1 MLKISKTSL
10 AAIVSVAKKASG
22 SGQLS
27 YQLIHLR
34 VNGNVISAVCFN
46 GEFGI
51 EARAPITG
59 ELLAKEELDIYVDA
73 KTLYEMISPMG
84 DVIDLTPNEKN
95 ITLST
100 GHTLAELNA
109 VGGAILPEIA
119 DLAAKL
125 VVSMPGAV
133 FKSLATVAEFASEDK
148 ARPVLQTIVL
158 VLGQQAAQAVAAD
171 GYSSAIIEEKMTVL
185 SENAGKSYQIPAR
198 LFRAPLNIQDLA
210 GDKDSVTIKAVE
222 NRLIF
227 EIVGD
232 GKNVSVTTPLI
243 GEAFPLKAVV
253 GMIEQAKKGTPKA
266 STTINRDSLM
276 KMIAQVSAMGGQK
289 QMFMTSQGQT
299 CWASSARL
307 TSGFTYGILS
317 AGVTGEGLKVW
328 VSTEIMK
335 RLDTPLAASN
345 AGILKFS
352 AGTAPLLVEIGQFA
366 CLLMP
371 MVVPGE
377 DPITFGEAGL
387 TVAARVAAPIET
399 TVASP
404 AGVVSVPAPAEA
416 S

>member
-1 MLKISKTSL
+1 
-10 AAIVSVAKKASG
+10 
-22 SGQLS
+22 
-27 YQLIHLR
+27 
-34 VNGNVISAVCFN
+34 
-46 GEFGI
+46 
-51 EARAPITG
+51 
-59 ELLAKEELDIYVDA
+59 
-73 KTLYEMISPMG
+73 
-84 DVIDLTPNEKN
+84 
-95 ITLST
+95 
-100 GHTLAELNA
+100 
-109 VGGAILPEIA
+109 
-119 DLAAKL
+119 
-125 VVSMPGAV
+125 MPGAV

-232 GKNVSVTTPLI
+232 GKNVSVTTPLV

-387 TVAARVAAPIET
+387 TVAARVAAPVET

-404 AGVVSVPAPAEA
+404 AGVVSVTAPVEA